1 MVSMI
6 QPEGEGGGDP
16 ESLIRSS
23 EGRSLDVWQHHRGEI
38 AVVWRFGR
46 MFPRPKLTACFVIG
60 RAVDPGFTPPRP
72 PPRRPRRG
80 RRNQRSEKTVLFSE
94 RAGLL
99 DSVRFFRTDLG
110 KTRWSSRG
118 PAKPNRTS
126 PCKVNPEIYIN
137 KYSSGP

>member
-1 MVSMI
+1 MVSII
-6 QPEGEGGGDP
+6 QPEGERLREPDKIFGKAFSGTQ
-16 ESLIRSS
+16 ESSQLFGSS
-23 EGRSLDVWQHHRGEI
+23 EECFQE
-38 AVVWRFGR
+38 
-46 MFPRPKLTACFVIG
+46 PACFVIAASG
-60 RAVDPGFTPPRP
+60 RVADPGTASP
-72 PPRRPRRG
+72 PPPPPAPRRG
-80 RRNQRSEKTVLFSE
+80 RRNRRSEKTALFSE

-110 KTRWSSRG
+110 KTRWSSRR